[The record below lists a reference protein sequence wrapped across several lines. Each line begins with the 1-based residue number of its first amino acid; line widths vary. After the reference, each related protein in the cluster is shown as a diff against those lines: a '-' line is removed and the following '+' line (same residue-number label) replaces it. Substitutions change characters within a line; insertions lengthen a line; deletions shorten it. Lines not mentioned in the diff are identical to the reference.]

1 MAAATVDDLAGHPL
15 FAGLAEP
22 ELRELAA
29 WFEAKTV
36 GSGVR
41 LVGEGA
47 SGHSF
52 FLLAAGT
59 AVVTAGDN
67 EIATLGAGDFF
78 GEFALLGEGRR
89 QATVTT
95 TSGTKVLVL
104 FGMEFRRLLQATIAR
119 NRHSDRR
126 LVRHLSP
133 PLSRRNLA
141 SRPREVDRHHRFPND
156 PS

>member
-1 MAAATVDDLAGHPL
+1 MAAATVEDLNAHPL
-15 FAGLAEP
+15 FAGLAET
-22 ELRELAA
+22 ELRVLAA

-47 SGHSF
+47 SGYSF

-78 GEFALLGEGRR
+78 GELALLGEGRR

-95 TSGTKVLVL
+95 TSETKVLVL
-104 FGMEFRRLLQATIAR
+104 FGTEFRRLQQAHPAIAEKIEAAMR
-119 NRHSDRR
+119 ARTAA
-126 LVRHLSP
+126 LG
-133 PLSRRNLA
+133 
-141 SRPREVDRHHRFPND
+141 
-156 PS
+156 